1 MEAGFFVGCN
11 SNATLGENAHKVLCL
26 CIEWIFKQD
35 LPSRLHQLVHS
46 GYLFEV
52 SADIAFYI
60 LQSPLG
66 VAEEGCISE
75 EPSRLL
81 RVYLSSRPSEIALAE
96 VD

>member
-1 MEAGFFVGCN
+1 METGFFVGSN
-11 SNATLGENAHKVLCL
+11 SNATLGKHSHEVLCL

-35 LPSRLHQLVHS
+35 LPSRLHKLVHS

-66 VAEEGCISE
+66 VAQEGCISE
-75 EPSRLL
+75 ESSRLL

>member
-1 MEAGFFVGCN
+1 METRFFVGCN
-11 SNATLGENAHKVLCL
+11 SNTTLREHAHKVLCL

-35 LPSRLHQLVHS
+35 LPSRLHKLVHS
-46 GYLFEV
+46 GYFFEV

-66 VAEEGCISE
+66 VTQEGCISE
-75 EPSRLL
+75 KSSRLL
-81 RVYLSSRPSEIALAE
+81 RVYLSSRPSEIAFAE